1 MIVSRALVSVSD
13 KTGVIEF
20 ARHLHSLGVEI
31 LSTGGTAKTLRD
43 AGIEVRDVS
52 EYTGFPELMGGRV
65 KTMHPKIHGGILA
78 LRESAEH
85 VEQAKRHA
93 IEFIDLVAVNLYP
106 FEQTVSKKGVS
117 LEGAVENIDI
127 GGPAMLRSAAK
138 NFKNVAVVCNPARYT
153 QILEELKACQNALSP
168 ETLEALAVEAFSH
181 TAHYDAAISG
191 YLRASLPGAAKEREE
206 FPKFLTF
213 SFEKAQDLRYGE
225 NPHQRAA
232 FYKEPLV
239 SEPCVSTAKKLH
251 GKELSYNN
259 ILDADAAIA
268 LVREFCEPAC
278 VIVKHTNPCGV
289 GVSEKGNAL
298 DAYEKALATDPT
310 SAFGGIICTNAELD
324 ESLAEKISARFYEI
338 VIAPYFSKKAIGI
351 LQKKK
356 DLRLLELPGLA
367 QCAKSHSLQL
377 RSVEGGMLAQERDV
391 PLIASEG
398 LKTVSNRV
406 PSGQEL
412 KALLFAFRVAKH
424 VKSNAIVYALEDRT
438 IGIGAGQMSRV
449 DSGRVGI
456 MKAKD
461 AGHSVKGTVMA
472 SDAFFP
478 FRDAVDAAA
487 EAGVAAIIQPGG
499 SIRDAEVIAAANE
512 HKMALVFS
520 GMRHFRH

>member
-31 LSTGGTAKTLRD
+31 LSTGGTAKALRD

-65 KTMHPKIHGGILA
+65 KTLHPKIHGGILA
-78 LRESAEH
+78 LREKEEH
-85 VEQAKRHA
+85 VQQAKRHA

-106 FEQTVSKKGVS
+106 FEQAIAKKGVS

-138 NFKNVAVVCNPARYT
+138 NFKHVAVVCNPSRYP
-153 QILEELKACQNALSP
+153 QILAELKARKNSLSP

-191 YLRASLPGAAKEREE
+191 YLRQALPGAAKEREE
-206 FPKFLTF
+206 FPKFLTV

-225 NPHQRAA
+225 NPHQKAA

-239 SEPCVSTAKKLH
+239 SEPCVSNAKKLH

-268 LVREFCEPAC
+268 LAREFCEPAC
-278 VIVKHTNPCGV
+278 AVVKHTNPCGV
-289 GVSEKGNAL
+289 GVSEKGNVA
-298 DAYEKALATDPT
+298 DAYEKALATDPA
-310 SAFGGIICTNAELD
+310 SAFGGIICINAELG
-324 ESLAEKISARFYEI
+324 EGLAEKISSRFYEI
-338 VIAPYFSKKAIGI
+338 IIAPSFSKKALEI

-356 DLRLLELPGLA
+356 DLRLLELPELA
-367 QCAKSHSLQL
+367 QCAKTHSVQL

-391 PLIASEG
+391 PLIASGG
-398 LKTVSNRV
+398 LKAVSKRE

-449 DSGRVGI
+449 DSARVGI

-487 EAGVAAIIQPGG
+487 EAGVTAIIQPGG

-520 GMRHFRH
+520 GMRHFKH